1 MAEIDLRGG
10 PEPPPSDAE
19 AVPAATP
26 AGLAI
31 SPTSATATEVGERP
45 GEQPTFDERP
55 LPELFGRLTSD
66 LGDLLSNHVH
76 LAAAE
81 LRQEARDAA
90 RAAAMA
96 VVGAVAALF
105 ALLLLSFAAAWGLA
119 EVMAPGLAFLIVGVV
134 YGVAA
139 AAFLLVA
146 RGRAEQIQPVPP
158 ETTQTIQEDV
168 QWLRTRNS

>member
-10 PEPPPSDAE
+10 HEPVPPGGD
-19 AVPAATP
+19 PAT
-26 AGLAI
+26 AG
-31 SPTSATATEVGERP
+31 PATATEVGDRSD
-45 GEQPTFDERP
+45 GLPTFDERP
-55 LPELFGRLTSD
+55 LPELFGKLTSD
-66 LGDLLSNHVH
+66 LGDLLANHVH

-90 RAAAMA
+90 RAAELA
-96 VVGAVAALF
+96 VVGAVAVLF

-119 EVMAPGLAFLIVGVV
+119 EVMAPGLAFVIVGAVYVV
-134 YGVAA
+134 VAV
-139 AAFLLVA
+139 AFLLMA
-146 RGRAEQIQPVPP
+146 RGRAQQIQPVPP

>member
-10 PEPPPSDAE
+10 SAAGPTGGA
-19 AVPAATP
+19 PAAP
-26 AGLAI
+26 APAP
-31 SPTSATATEVGERP
+31 STEVGDRP
-45 GEQPTFDERP
+45 DGLASFDERP

-90 RAAAMA
+90 RAAESAL
-96 VVGAVAALF
+96 VGAVAALF

-119 EVMAPGLAFLIVGVV
+119 EVMAPGFAFLIVGAVYVV
-134 YGVAA
+134 VA

-146 RGRAEQIQPVPP
+146 RGRAQKIQPVPP